1 MMGELL
7 IIRMKKRRIRLF
19 ESIFMAVVFLAIGP
33 GGCGEDVGIRL
44 VPVFPNDEPN
54 LLENAGVE
62 YLDVEAELTQ
72 EGPEDEI
79 VSQRL
84 YPGDKLSMNLS
95 PGTWQVTVKGMS
107 GAVEVVHG
115 QTAPFEVNRS
125 LSSEV
130 KFFVGRSMAF
140 NEVKLESVDMAN
152 TLGELIGHSA
162 VSYKDADGHPWILVA
177 GGKRDVSGAPVSDAY
192 LIDPLKFEIKQLPS
206 MECTRAGHVAFTIE
220 TEQGLAVVLA
230 GGDDGSCLGAIE
242 VFNPLTESFHVL
254 NACGLEFTRGAVPE
268 IEVSGGT
275 DMVQTG
281 WVIVPGNPR
290 CKVNVYDGQA
300 VAGITLDPTAVS
312 PKSPRASKVN
322 AQGTILI
329 VDQDRL
335 FVDTQ
340 AQAQCIDTATES
352 WMEDALWGEIEER
365 PGGKLHAFSDGRF
378 LFLGGRVPQGA
389 TQRFGWSMI
398 ITSMCSLPKVVEGE
412 RAYEQPLTGFV
423 MIDLDLQSGV
433 GLLAAG
439 GYNDAGSRTDKAYL
453 FIENTG
459 ALAPSWHDMSVVERS
474 RTIQLRRPRAEA
486 AAARMENGDY
496 WILGGG
502 ATVPEIFVRGEEIL
516 ETNPR
521 ALMKRSP
528 TLTSVS
534 VMDTAAPTEPIDSID
549 PSVNK
554 LFKEKYVPVLYSQ
567 SSQFRNLLFF
577 ITSADRGVQDG
588 LLASNPLGSEDCEEN
603 PPSAILGVF
612 FGSES
617 SVNPGEQ
624 NVEVFEGQGE
634 VLMDSAKESAEVLVD
649 NIAAAGGD
657 CGWRQ
662 LLRAGREGMEMS
674 VEVTEAGQ
682 DDPTLGVNILFL
694 VTTEDDC
701 SQRIYQGMDVTPVDP
716 PPDAVLVS
724 EECSSQS
731 YDDYFGLP
739 PTGEYLDAFIENI
752 PEISWDPSD
761 LIVVLF
767 GHGGQS
773 ISCNAGDL
781 GVLNRPRRLMETL
794 EVMESQGVEIFYVNL
809 CEDNTNQ
816 AVADRMGELL
826 TKITDRN
833 PYQACLS
840 EGIVSQETEYDA
852 DRQQYKPVE
861 PDKALADEVA
871 LRCQLL
877 FLEEAADAGTID
889 DIPEHLAARLIDPDD
904 TWIGTDSDR
913 RAACPVDDVDDDP
926 WVIRVGR
933 PKTSDDKDVNDLDLI
948 CLP

>member
-1 MMGELL
+1 M
-7 IIRMKKRRIRLF
+7 IIRMEKLHIKPS
-19 ESIFMAVVFLAIGP
+19 ESILIAVVFIAIAM
-33 GGCGEDVGIRL
+33 GGCGENVGIKL

-54 LLENAGVE
+54 LLQNAGVE
-62 YLDVEAELTQ
+62 YLDVMAESTL
-72 EGPEDEI
+72 EGPQSEDM
-79 VSQRL
+79 SQRL

-95 PGTWQVTVKGMS
+95 QGTWQVTVKGMN
-107 GAVEVVHG
+107 GGVEVVHG
-115 QTAPFEVNRS
+115 QTAQFEVERS
-125 LSSEV
+125 LSREV
-130 KFFVGRSMAF
+130 KFFIGRSMAF
-140 NEVKLESVDMAN
+140 NEIKLDPVELAN
-152 TLGELIGHSA
+152 TLGELTDHSA
-162 VSYKDADGHPWILVA
+162 VSYEDSDGHPWILVA
-177 GGKRDVSGAPVSDAY
+177 GGKRNISGAPVSDAY

-206 MECTRAGHVAFTIE
+206 MACTRAGHVAFTVK

-230 GGDDGSCLGAIE
+230 GGDDGTCLGALE
-242 VFNPLTESFHVL
+242 VFNPATESFSVL
-254 NACGLEFTRGAVPE
+254 DACGLEFTRGAAAE
-268 IEVSGGT
+268 IEASGGT
-275 DMVQTG
+275 EVAQTG

-300 VAGITLDPTAVS
+300 VAGVTLDSTAVS
-312 PKSPRASKVN
+312 PKSPRDSRVN

-340 AQAQCIDTATES
+340 AQAQCIDSATQS
-352 WMEDALWGEIEER
+352 WMEIASWSDIEER

-398 ITSMCSLPKVVEGE
+398 IASMCSLSKVVEGA
-412 RAYEQPLTGFV
+412 RAHEQPLTGFV
-423 MIDLDLQSGV
+423 LIDLDLQSGV

-459 ALAPSWHDMSVVERS
+459 ALAPSWHDMSVVERN
-474 RTIQLRRPRAEA
+474 RTIQLRRPRAGH

-496 WILGGG
+496 WIFGGG
-502 ATVPEIFVRGEEIL
+502 ATVPEIFVRGEETL
-516 ETNPR
+516 ETSPR
-521 ALMKRSP
+521 ALTKRSP

-534 VMDTAAPTEPIDSID
+534 VMDTAAASAPIDSVD

-577 ITSADRGVQDG
+577 VTSADRGIQDG
-588 LLASNPLGSEDCEEN
+588 LLASNPLGSDGCEEN
-603 PPSAILGVF
+603 PSSAILGVF

-624 NVEVFEGQGE
+624 GVQVFEGQGE
-634 VLMDSAKESAEVLVD
+634 ILMDSAKESAEILVD
-649 NIAAAGGD
+649 NIAAGDGD

-662 LLRAGREGMEMS
+662 LLRAGLEGMEKS

-694 VTTEDDC
+694 VTTQDDC
-701 SQRIYQGMDVTPVDP
+701 SQRIYHEMDVTPLEP
-716 PPDAVLVS
+716 PPDAVLTS
-724 EECSSQS
+724 EECSSES

-767 GHGGQS
+767 GNGGPS

-781 GVLNRPRRLMETL
+781 GFLDRPRRLMETL
-794 EVMESQGVEIFYVNL
+794 DVMESRGVEVFYINL
-809 CEDNTNQ
+809 CEDNTSQ
-816 AVADRMGELL
+816 DVADRMGELL
-826 TKITDRN
+826 AKITDRN

-840 EGIVSQETEYDA
+840 EGVVSLETEYDA
-852 DRQQYKPVE
+852 DREQYKPVE

-871 LRCQLL
+871 LRCQLV
-877 FLEEAADAGTID
+877 FLEDVADAGTID
-889 DIPEHLAARLIDPDD
+889 DTPEHLEARLVDPDD

-913 RAACPVDDVDDDP
+913 RAACPVDDVNDDP

-933 PKTSDDKDVNDLDLI
+933 PQTSDGKDVNDLDLI

>member
-1 MMGELL
+1 M
-7 IIRMKKRRIRLF
+7 IIRMEKLHIKLS
-19 ESIFMAVVFLAIGP
+19 ESIFMVVVFLVIALS
-33 GGCGEDVGIRL
+33 GCGENAGIKL

-54 LLENAGVE
+54 LLENTGVE
-62 YLDVEAELTQ
+62 YLDVMAESTQ

-95 PGTWQVTVKGMS
+95 QGTWQVTVKGMT

-115 QTAPFEVNRS
+115 QTAPFEVERS

-130 KFFVGRSMAF
+130 KFFIGRSLAF
-140 NEVKLESVDMAN
+140 NEVKLEPVDMAN

-162 VSYKDADGHPWILVA
+162 VSYEDADGHPWILVA
-177 GGKRDVSGAPVSDAY
+177 GGKRAVSGAPVSDAY

-206 MECTRAGHVAFTIE
+206 MECTRAGHVAFTVE

-230 GGDDGSCLGAIE
+230 GGDDGTCLGAVE

-268 IEVSGGT
+268 IEASGGT
-275 DMVQTG
+275 DVVQTG

-300 VAGITLDPTAVS
+300 VAGITLDSTAVS
-312 PKSPRASKVN
+312 PKSPRASKMN

-335 FVDTQ
+335 FVDTL
-340 AQAQCIDTATES
+340 APAQCIDSATES
-352 WMEDALWGEIEER
+352 WLEIASWDDIEER

-389 TQRFGWSMI
+389 KQRFGWSMI
-398 ITSMCSLPKVVEGE
+398 QTSMCSLSRVVEGA

-474 RTIQLRRPRAEA
+474 RTIQLRRPRAGA

-496 WILGGG
+496 WIFGGG
-502 ATVPEIFVRGEEIL
+502 ATVPEIFVRGEETL
-516 ETNPR
+516 ETTPR
-521 ALMKRSP
+521 ALNKRSP

-534 VMDTAAPTEPIDSID
+534 VMDTAAATAPIDSVD

-577 ITSADRGVQDG
+577 ITSADRGIQDG
-588 LLASNPLGSEDCEEN
+588 LLASNPLGSDGCEED
-603 PPSAILGVF
+603 PPSSILGVF

-617 SVNPGEQ
+617 SVHPGEQ
-624 NVEVFEGQGE
+624 SVEVFEGQGE
-634 VLMDSAKESAEVLVD
+634 VLMDNAKASAEVLVD
-649 NIAAAGGD
+649 NIASSGDD

-662 LLRAGREGMEMS
+662 LLRAGLEGMKKS

-682 DDPTLGVNILFL
+682 DDPTLGVNILFF

-701 SQRIYQGMDVTPVDP
+701 SQRIYHEMDVPPLNP
-716 PPDAVLVS
+716 PPNAVLINQ
-724 EECSSQS
+724 ECSSQS

-767 GHGGQS
+767 GNGGQYTT
-773 ISCNAGDL
+773 CTAGQL
-781 GVLNRPRRLMETL
+781 GNLDRPRRLMETL
-794 EVMESQGVEIFYVNL
+794 EVMESQGVEIFYINL

-816 AVADRMGELL
+816 DVADRMGELL

-833 PYQACLS
+833 PYQACLP
-840 EGIVSQETEYDA
+840 EGVVSLDTEYDA
-852 DRQQYKPVE
+852 DRGQYKPVE

-871 LRCQLL
+871 LRCQLV
-877 FLEEAADAGTID
+877 FLEDVADAGTIGD
-889 DIPEHLAARLIDPDD
+889 TPEHLEARQVDPDD

-933 PKTSDDKDVNDLDLI
+933 PQTSDGKDVNDLDLI